1 VLLNLGQLSVG
12 IDQVNLKNI
21 VNNLAFIGGIVFLF
35 ILGLFILMTIYPK
48 QASKIIDWLINKI
61 LPQRIR
67 QQVRNIAN
75 SFLEGLSSLHSF
87 SSLFLLLLLTALI
100 WTLETVLYWA
110 VMKAMGLQLS
120 FLTLMLLNGV
130 INLVLLVPA
139 APGGLGTF
147 DAACKTFLEAF
158 GIATANTIAYSL
170 QAILLLVLLN
180 KAVTSPFRLGG
191 SLLKSLLA
199 AGVGGAAAYAV
210 ISWAP
215 RLAGTLIGAVAAFG
229 VGVILAAL
237 VLRKDLREI
246 AEL

>member
-1 VLLNLGQLSVG
+1 MGNNIYPARAGEILRSILLKKKFEISISASLATIVVERILDALVIIGFVLLNLGQLSVG
-12 IDQVNLKNI
+12 IDQANLKNI
-21 VNNLAFIGGIVFLF
+21 VNNLAFIGGLVFLF

-120 FLTLMLLNGV
+120 FLT
-130 INLVLLVPA
+130 
-139 APGGLGTF
+139 
-147 DAACKTFLEAF
+147 
-158 GIATANTIAYSL
+158 
-170 QAILLLVLLN
+170 
-180 KAVTSPFRLGG
+180 
-191 SLLKSLLA
+191 
-199 AGVGGAAAYAV
+199 
-210 ISWAP
+210 
-215 RLAGTLIGAVAAFG
+215 
-229 VGVILAAL
+229 
-237 VLRKDLREI
+237 
-246 AEL
+246 

>member
-1 VLLNLGQLSVG
+1 MVERILDALVIIGFVLLNLGQLSVG
-12 IDQVNLKNI
+12 IDQANLKNI
-21 VNNLAFIGGIVFLF
+21 VNNLAFIGGLVFLF

-158 GIATANTIAYSL
+158 GIASELA
-170 QAILLLVLLN
+170 
-180 KAVTSPFRLGG
+180 LG
-191 SLLKSLLA
+191 
-199 AGVGGAAAYAV
+199 Y
-210 ISWAP
+210 
-215 RLAGTLIGAVAAFG
+215 TLILRIVLWLPITLLGAYHF
-229 VGVILAAL
+229 
-237 VLRKDLREI
+237 LREGLHWNQDFENMTDDAI
-246 AEL
+246 EESF

>member
-1 VLLNLGQLSVG
+1 
-12 IDQVNLKNI
+12 VNLKNI
-21 VNNLAFIGGIVFLF
+21 VNNLAFIGGIIFLF
-35 ILGLFILMTIYPK
+35 ILGLFILVTIYPK
-48 QASKIIDWLINKI
+48 QARKIIEWLINKI

-158 GIATANTIAYSL
+158 GIASELA
-170 QAILLLVLLN
+170 
-180 KAVTSPFRLGG
+180 LG
-191 SLLKSLLA
+191 
-199 AGVGGAAAYAV
+199 Y
-210 ISWAP
+210 
-215 RLAGTLIGAVAAFG
+215 T
-229 VGVILAAL
+229 L
-237 VLRKDLREI
+237 VLRIVLWLPITLLGAYYFLREGLHWNQDFENMTDDAI
-246 AEL
+246 EESF